1 MAAVSTSA
9 RKYANVGLDLA
20 YEPPPVLVRVNLR
33 ITVSLASSFDCTA
46 ILQWSGEPLITVCER
61 SLSETTLLIRVN
73 SSEVRSQS
81 CGTYSLSID
90 AEIVISSLYRASTPF
105 ELIYIYI
112 YMFGQTRQPLAVW
125 SLGLNFALEAALR
138 CQALP
143 LVEAAIGA
151 SVFVL

>member
-1 MAAVSTSA
+1 MIEAQNASRILAGVAAVSTSA

-105 ELIYIYI
+105 ELIYIY
-112 YMFGQTRQPLAVW
+112 VW
-125 SLGLNFALEAALR
+125 ANPTAPGGLVSRAKFCPGSRPEVSSTPS
-138 CQALP
+138 C
-143 LVEAAIGA
+143 
-151 SVFVL
+151 

>member
-1 MAAVSTSA
+1 MEIIAEPLWYD
-9 RKYANVGLDLA
+9 RGLECIPNLGGRGCRIDLRDANVGLDLA
-20 YEPPPVLVRVNLR
+20 YEPPPILVRVNLR

-112 YMFGQTRQPLAVW
+112 YIC
-125 SLGLNFALEAALR
+125 LGKPDSPWRSGL
-138 CQALP
+138 
-143 LVEAAIGA
+143 
-151 SVFVL
+151 